1 MTQDKNTPIIVG
13 ENISKFFPK
22 KDKQKL
28 LVLDNLNISLY
39 PGEIVALVGKSG
51 SGKSTLLRI
60 LSGLVKPTTGR
71 VMWQDQEVNEPFFG
85 LSMVFQD
92 FALLPWL
99 TVLQNV
105 ELGLEAQ
112 GVAAKEC
119 RERALKVIDM
129 VGMDGFESAY
139 PKELSGGMC
148 QRVGI
153 ARALVVDPEIMLM
166 DEPFSALD
174 VLTAEN
180 LRSDLVTLWM
190 EKKTNIK
197 NILLVTHNIEEAVSF
212 ANRILIFSS
221 NPGAIR
227 AEIKVDLPYPRQADS
242 AVFHSVVEEVYNQL
256 SLLHDPNKIVGVRYK
271 NIGLHYRLPKAEIS
285 ELTGLIE
292 TLSSQEYSGTA
303 ELAEVAENL
312 HLDIDEL
319 FPLTD
324 VLEIFRF
331 AYIQDGNITLTD
343 LGKTFAEADI
353 LEQKEIFAKQLL
365 NHVPLARHIQRVLE
379 ERYNKTATEDR
390 FLTELQDSLS
400 EGAADEVFKICI
412 EWGRFAEIFAYNV
425 NKGLLSLDDPN

>member
-1 MTQDKNTPIIVG
+1 MTQDKKTPIIVG

-28 LVLDNLNISLY
+28 LVLDNLNISLF

-60 LSGLVKPTTGR
+60 LAGLIQPTTGR
-71 VMWQDQEVNEPFFG
+71 VLWQNEEVNEPSLG

-112 GVAAKEC
+112 GVAAKER
-119 RERALKVIDM
+119 RERALKAIDM

-197 NILLVTHNIEEAVSF
+197 NILLVTHNMEEAVLF

-221 NPGAIR
+221 NPGAIK
-227 AEIKVDLPYPRQADS
+227 AEIKVDLPYPRQVDS
-242 AVFHSVVEEVYNQL
+242 AAFHSIVDEVYNQL
-256 SLLHDPNKIVGVRYK
+256 SILHDPDKIAGVRYK
-271 NIGLHYRLPKAEIS
+271 NIGLHYRLPKVEIS

-292 TLSSQEYSGTA
+292 TLSSTEYSGMA

-331 AYIQDGNITLTD
+331 AYIQDGNLALTD
-343 LGKTFAEADI
+343 LGKTFAEVDI
-353 LEQKEIFAKQLL
+353 LKQKEIFAKQLI

-425 NKGLLSLDDPN
+425 NKGILSLDDPD

>member
-1 MTQDKNTPIIVG
+1 
-13 ENISKFFPK
+13 
-22 KDKQKL
+22 
-28 LVLDNLNISLY
+28 
-39 PGEIVALVGKSG
+39 
-51 SGKSTLLRI
+51 
-60 LSGLVKPTTGR
+60 
-71 VMWQDQEVNEPFFG
+71 
-85 LSMVFQD
+85 
-92 FALLPWL
+92 
-99 TVLQNV
+99 LQNV

-112 GVAAKEC
+112 GVAAKER
-119 RERALKVIDM
+119 RERALKAIDM

-197 NILLVTHNIEEAVSF
+197 NILLVTHNMEEAVLF

-221 NPGAIR
+221 NPGAIK
-227 AEIKVDLPYPRQADS
+227 AEIKVDLPYPRQVDS
-242 AVFHSVVEEVYNQL
+242 AAFHSIVDEVYNQL
-256 SLLHDPNKIVGVRYK
+256 SILHDPDKIAGVRYK
-271 NIGLHYRLPKAEIS
+271 NIGLHYRLPKVEIS

-292 TLSSQEYSGTA
+292 TLSSTEYSGMA

-331 AYIQDGNITLTD
+331 AYIQDGNLALTD
-343 LGKTFAEADI
+343 LGKTFAEVDI
-353 LEQKEIFAKQLL
+353 LKQKEIFAKQLI

-425 NKGLLSLDDPN
+425 NKGILSLDDPD

>member
-1 MTQDKNTPIIVG
+1 MTQDKKTPIIVG

-28 LVLDNLNISLY
+28 LVLDNLNISLF

-60 LSGLVKPTTGR
+60 LAGLIQPTTGR
-71 VMWQDQEVNEPFFG
+71 VLWQNEEVNEPSLG

-112 GVAAKEC
+112 GVAAKER
-119 RERALKVIDM
+119 RERALKAIDM

-197 NILLVTHNIEEAVSF
+197 NILLVTHNMEEAVLF

-221 NPGAIR
+221 NPGAIK
-227 AEIKVDLPYPRQADS
+227 AEIKVDLPYPRQVDS
-242 AVFHSVVEEVYNQL
+242 AAFHSIVDEVYNQL
-256 SLLHDPNKIVGVRYK
+256 SILHDPDKIAGVRYK
-271 NIGLHYRLPKAEIS
+271 NIGLHYRLPKVEIS

-292 TLSSQEYSGTA
+292 TLSSTEYSGMA

-331 AYIQDGNITLTD
+331 AYIQDGNLALID
-343 LGKTFAEADI
+343 LGKTFAEVDI
-353 LEQKEIFAKQLL
+353 LKQKEIFAKQLI

-425 NKGLLSLDDPN
+425 NKGILSLDDPD

>member
-1 MTQDKNTPIIVG
+1 MQGKNKPIIVG

-28 LVLDNLNISLY
+28 LVLDNLNISLF
-39 PGEIVALVGKSG
+39 PGEIVAIVGKSG

-60 LSGLVKPTTGR
+60 LAGLIQPTTGR
-71 VMWQDQEVNEPFFG
+71 VLWQNQEVHDPFFG

-112 GVAAKEC
+112 GVAAKER
-119 RERALKVIDM
+119 RERALKAIDM

-197 NILLVTHNIEEAVSF
+197 NILLVTHNIEEAVLF

-221 NPGAIR
+221 NPGAIK
-227 AEIKVDLPYPRQADS
+227 AEIKVDLPYPRQVDS
-242 AVFHSVVEEVYNQL
+242 VAFHNIVDEVYNQL
-256 SLLHDPNKIVGVRYK
+256 SILHDPNKIAGVRYK
-271 NIGLHYRLPKAEIS
+271 NIGLHYRLPKVEIS

-292 TLSSQEYSGTA
+292 TLYSKEYSGTS

-343 LGKTFAEADI
+343 LGKTFAEVDI
-353 LEQKEIFAKQLL
+353 LKQKEIFAKQLL

-400 EGAADEVFKICI
+400 ESAADEVFKICI

-425 NKGLLSLDDPN
+425 NKGMLSLDDPD

>member
-1 MTQDKNTPIIVG
+1 MIQDKKTPIIVG

-28 LVLDNLNISLY
+28 LVLDNLNISLF

-60 LSGLVKPTTGR
+60 LAGLIQPTTGR
-71 VMWQDQEVNEPFFG
+71 VLWQNEEVNEPSLG

-112 GVAAKEC
+112 GVAAKER
-119 RERALKVIDM
+119 RERALKAIDM

-197 NILLVTHNIEEAVSF
+197 NILLVTHNMEEAVLF

-221 NPGAIR
+221 NPGAIK
-227 AEIKVDLPYPRQADS
+227 AEIKVDLPYPRQVDS
-242 AVFHSVVEEVYNQL
+242 AAFHSIVDEVYNQL
-256 SLLHDPNKIVGVRYK
+256 SILHDPDKIAGVRYK
-271 NIGLHYRLPKAEIS
+271 NIGLHYRLPKVEIS

-292 TLSSQEYSGTA
+292 TLSSTEYSGMA

-331 AYIQDGNITLTD
+331 AYIQDGNLALTD
-343 LGKTFAEADI
+343 LGKTFAEVDI
-353 LEQKEIFAKQLL
+353 LKQKEIFAKQLI

-425 NKGLLSLDDPN
+425 NKGILSLDDPD